1 MRQGVWYVVGVDAL
15 HEGAGYDA
23 SMTIAATPASSAST
37 AKAPAPRKP
46 LPLQGIRVVD
56 FSRLLPG
63 PFATQMLGEL
73 GAEVIKVEPPE
84 VGDPSR
90 YNHPK
95 YRENSV
101 YFNAVNAHKRS
112 ICVDLA
118 TPVGKELI
126 GRLLS
131 TADVVIETYRP
142 GVASRLGIGYAD
154 IEAYNPRIVYCS
166 ISGFGRNGPLSHIAG
181 HDLVIQGLTG
191 IMGCALGTMNP
202 PAVPGFQAADYAGAL
217 MAVIGVQA
225 ALAQREKTGHGC
237 DIDLSMF
244 EALFNMA
251 LIPLSSQFAQSAG
264 HSGEPRME
272 SFGGNPRYS
281 TYLSQDGKPL
291 AVTLLETKSWREFC
305 VLANRPD
312 LSPQT
317 ESLADRLS
325 SHGPRSDEYR
335 QVLADYCA
343 SMTWAQ
349 HMERMEKTGIAICP
363 ICTPQEALA
372 LRHVAARGAI
382 AVIDHPIEGSIPSFV
397 NPLARAGLATT
408 TDEPSPQLGEHAD
421 DILRELG
428 YAQAEIDALRNALII

>member
-1 MRQGVWYVVGVDAL
+1 
-15 HEGAGYDA
+15 
-23 SMTIAATPASSAST
+23 
-37 AKAPAPRKP
+37 
-46 LPLQGIRVVD
+46 VVD

-73 GAEVIKVEPPE
+73 GADVIKVEPPE

-118 TPVGKELI
+118 TLEGKELI
-126 GRLLS
+126 RKLLD

-142 GVASRLGIGYAD
+142 GVARKLGIGYAD
-154 IEAYNPRIVYCS
+154 IQAYNPGVVYCS
-166 ISGFGRNGPLSHIAG
+166 ISGFGQTGPLSHIAG

-191 IMGCALGTMNP
+191 LMGCALDTMNP

-225 ALAQREKTGHGC
+225 ALAQRARTGEGC

-244 EALFNMA
+244 ESLFNMA
-251 LIPLSSQFAQSAG
+251 LIPLSSQLARSAG

-281 TYLSQDGKPL
+281 TYLSKDGKPV

-305 VLANRPD
+305 ALADRPD
-312 LSPQT
+312 LVPST

-325 SHGPRSDEYR
+325 SHGERSAEYR
-335 QVLADYCA
+335 QVLSDYCA
-343 SMTWAQ
+343 SLTWAQ

-372 LRHVAARGAI
+372 LPHVTARESV
-382 AVIDHPIEGSIPSFV
+382 AVIDHPREGAIPSFV
-397 NPLARAGLATT
+397 NPLARAGLATLR
-408 TDEPSPQLGEHAD
+408 DRPAPQLGEHAD
-421 DILRELG
+421 LILQELG
-428 YAQAEIDALRNALII
+428 YSEAAVAALRSARVI

>member
-1 MRQGVWYVVGVDAL
+1 V
-15 HEGAGYDA
+15 
-23 SMTIAATPASSAST
+23 
-37 AKAPAPRKP
+37 
-46 LPLQGIRVVD
+46 RVVD

-73 GAEVIKVEPPE
+73 GADVIKVEPPE

-118 TPVGKELI
+118 TLEGKELI
-126 GRLLS
+126 RKLLD

-142 GVASRLGIGYAD
+142 GVARKLGIGYAD
-154 IEAYNPRIVYCS
+154 IQAYNPGVVYCS
-166 ISGFGRNGPLSHIAG
+166 ISGFGQTGPLSHIAG

-191 IMGCALGTMNP
+191 LMGCALDTMNP

-225 ALAQREKTGHGC
+225 ALAQRARTGEGC

-244 EALFNMA
+244 ESLFNMA
-251 LIPLSSQFAQSAG
+251 LIPLSSQLARSAG

-281 TYLSQDGKPL
+281 TYLSKDGKPV

-305 VLANRPD
+305 ALADRPD
-312 LSPQT
+312 LVPST

-325 SHGPRSDEYR
+325 SHGERSAEYR
-335 QVLADYCA
+335 QVLSDYCA
-343 SMTWAQ
+343 SLTWAQ

-372 LRHVAARGAI
+372 LPHVTARESV
-382 AVIDHPIEGSIPSFV
+382 AVIDHPREGAIPSFV
-397 NPLARAGLATT
+397 NPLARAGLATLR
-408 TDEPSPQLGEHAD
+408 DRPAPQLGEHAD
-421 DILRELG
+421 LILQELG
-428 YAQAEIDALRNALII
+428 YSEAAVAALRSARVI